1 MSGVHNEPSGHTW
14 RHSSRGS
21 QGLHTETRPRA
32 PECPSPQGGPRR
44 TPRASSHPRR
54 RPAGPEGLRE
64 HTGGRE
70 ASRLKEKPGPVK
82 RPRLTLLGAEHPG
95 PEGAGLTHQR
105 RLLGAEGC
113 LGPGRWEL
121 SLQLDGVPPQGGR
134 SRRRELGCIE
144 VAPGLFTP
152 SGPALPIQPLP
163 GGSAV
168 SWKQRP
174 LSAHTPCQPGWLL
187 GRGPLLQIHQTPR
200 TKSPSASHVG
210 SFKCSHTIPASLG
223 TARKS
228 NTCVSSF
235 QRNYLEATS
244 GEHASSST
252 HRTFQT

>member
-1 MSGVHNEPSGHTW
+1 MSESPRRPQTDPKSK
-14 RHSSRGS
+14 
-21 QGLHTETRPRA
+21 QPPQEETYRPRGA
-32 PECPSPQGGPRR
+32 WGAHGWQGRKQTQGEAGSRDEA
-44 TPRASSHPRR
+44 TAD
-54 RPAGPEGLRE
+54 PAGCRAPRERGPHPSTVFWGLRAAW
-64 HTGGRE
+64 GRE
-70 ASRLKEKPGPVK
+70 V
-82 RPRLTLLGAEHPG
+82 GAESP
-95 PEGAGLTHQR
+95 AGWS
-105 RLLGAEGC
+105 A
-113 LGPGRWEL
+113 
-121 SLQLDGVPPQGGR
+121 PQGGR

-152 SGPALPIQPLP
+152 SGPALPLQPPP

-168 SWKQRP
+168 SWKQLP
-174 LSAHTPCQPGWLL
+174 LSARTPCQPGWFL

-210 SFKCSHTIPASLG
+210 SFKCSHTIPTSLG

-252 HRTFQT
+252 HRTFQM

>member
-1 MSGVHNEPSGHTW
+1 MSGAQNEPSGHSW
-14 RHSSRGS
+14 RCSSRGS

-44 TPRASSHPRR
+44 TPRASSRPRR
-54 RPAGPEGLRE
+54 RPTGPEGLGE

-70 ASRLKEKPGPVK
+70 ASRHEEKPGPVT
-82 RPRLTLLGAEHPG
+82 RPPLTLLGAKHPG
-95 PEGAGLTHQR
+95 PRERGPHPSTVFWGLR
-105 RLLGAEGC
+105 AAWGREAGAESPAG
-113 LGPGRWEL
+113 W
-121 SLQLDGVPPQGGR
+121 SAPQGGR

-144 VAPGLFTP
+144 VAPGLFTL
-152 SGPALPIQPLP
+152 SGPALPLQPPP

-174 LSAHTPCQPGWLL
+174 LSARTPCQPGWFL
-187 GRGPLLQIHQTPR
+187 GRGLLLQIHQTPR

-210 SFKCSHTIPASLG
+210 SFKCSHTIPTSLG

-252 HRTFQT
+252 HCTFQM